1 MAWNGSN
8 GKNTS
13 DGVRHEAAH
22 SPRTGKGNFRRGL
35 GAEERCPA
43 EVGPP
48 HDSQPRRVVAVRLD
62 LKRDYGPNLL
72 HAYLCPMQK
81 IWYNIPVLSVRK
93 DHLEAGTLTS
103 RRWREAIPAAF
114 SF

>member
-22 SPRTGKGNFRRGL
+22 TPRAGKGNFRRGL

-43 EVGPP
+43 AVGSA
-48 HDSQPRRVVAVRLD
+48 HDSKSRRITAIHQDSSWTDNRAVHLGAGAGKCPLTEAVR
-62 LKRDYGPNLL
+62 
-72 HAYLCPMQK
+72 
-81 IWYNIPVLSVRK
+81 
-93 DHLEAGTLTS
+93 
-103 RRWREAIPAAF
+103 
-114 SF
+114 